1 MTKAAFKKEVES
13 FRQEIGLKR
22 KEKTSKMLH
31 SEHRFVQC

>member
-1 MTKAAFKKEVES
+1 MTKATFKKEEDA

-31 SEHRFVQC
+31 SEHRFVQY